1 MSSSEEKIVEQIS
14 EIATTPLKNFLEVRK
29 NRKNMLV
36 NYGTQKEIELIDK
49 VMSSDAIDLESK
61 AFLASYI
68 KSGAKKFY
76 NQLRIL
82 GIALDRVKS
91 EDNILEIDADWINDF
106 WEKSKNISDESNQ
119 KNWANVLYYNFTKG
133 TCTKTLLNALYLLD
147 KRGMHYFDEVRK
159 FSFSHFT
166 DVERG
171 YSCYYRDN
179 NEIYRK
185 YDLHQYGFYYLST
198 LGLVEC
204 DWQNEFILPT
214 NNITLKY
221 GEKVIDIKSNN
232 RLTYGNARLTTD
244 GVLLYKALQGI
255 YDNDCLKFCI
265 NIWRERGAIVTV
277 Q

>member
-1 MSSSEEKIVEQIS
+1 M
-14 EIATTPLKNFLEVRK
+14 
-29 NRKNMLV
+29 
-36 NYGTQKEIELIDK
+36 
-49 VMSSDAIDLESK
+49 
-61 AFLASYI
+61 
-68 KSGAKKFY
+68 
-76 NQLRIL
+76 

-91 EDNILEIDADWINDF
+91 EDYILEIDADWINDF

-166 DVERG
+166 DEERG

-185 YDLHQYGFYYLST
+185 YDLHQYSFYYLST

-255 YDNDCLKFCI
+255 YDDDCLKFCI